1 MTEFLLPILVFSVPV
16 LGIVLLAMAGR
27 RLTKSCG
34 GTGPDGRCL
43 RCGESGNSLA
53 LAGDGSAGASPD
65 DLACTKQ
72 PFPKQPFA
80 KQPCISHPSHRGNP
94 QPR

>member
-16 LGIVLLAMAGR
+16 LGIVLLAMMGR

-53 LAGDGSAGASPD
+53 LAGDGSAGASSL
-65 DLACTKQ
+65 DLASA
-72 PFPKQPFA
+72 KQPFA
-80 KQPCISHPSHRGNP
+80 KQPCHLHPSHRGNP
-94 QPR
+94 